1 MTSNDRENY
10 FVLNCMISGVLIK
23 IFNVDSLIF
32 VAICSSNEVENPFHG
47 HNFTDDSSFSA
58 SNFFKCYSLVLLI
71 FQLSIVCFPF
81 SISP

>member
-23 IFNVDSLIF
+23 IFNVDFLIF

-47 HNFTDDSSFSA
+47 HNFTDDSSF
-58 SNFFKCYSLVLLI
+58 FCLKFL
-71 FQLSIVCFPF
+71 
-81 SISP
+81 